1 MGWIIVYV
9 ISGIVTF
16 LCVIIQFPMVIVV
29 FVSGNLLEYY
39 KDMKDPDTGRYSK
52 IFFAVLIPWFLES
65 VFFLI
70 VFPFQLFMTIMI
82 CITCIQFKKL
92 MFDLGWCHKRK
103 KLRNNDKNAL
113 IDFMENNGDKFNTK
127 KKEPIFKLYGALMY
141 LELKKTPD
149 FINANSIGRSRLRQ
163 TAQHAVLK
171 RLEKI
176 ICNRTN

>member
-1 MGWIIVYV
+1 
-9 ISGIVTF
+9 
-16 LCVIIQFPMVIVV
+16 
-29 FVSGNLLEYY
+29 
-39 KDMKDPDTGRYSK
+39 
-52 IFFAVLIPWFLES
+52 
-65 VFFLI
+65 
-70 VFPFQLFMTIMI
+70 
-82 CITCIQFKKL
+82 

-103 KLRNNDKNAL
+103 KLRNNDNNVL

-163 TAQHAVLK
+163 TAQNAVLK

-176 ICNRTN
+176 ICNRTNKQIAKCLDNRLEEIRIYQKFYAIPSNFFTMLSKIIVHTIVGTIWVISKLFKGTKIVMIFLIRDVTGKFLIFSL